1 MIDQIVT
8 CPCCKHKFPTND
20 LMHPVPK
27 VDENNID
34 LIKEISKTF
43 NIELAEGGD
52 KKENG
57 NN

>member
-1 MIDQIVT
+1 MIDQSVT
-8 CPCCKHKFPTND
+8 CPCCKHKFTAND
-20 LMHPVPK
+20 LKQSTPHK
-27 VDENNID
+27 DENNIE
-34 LIKEISKTF
+34 LIKEISNTF

>member
-1 MIDQIVT
+1 MIDQSLT
-8 CPCCKHKFPTND
+8 CPCCKHKFSTND
-20 LMHPVPK
+20 LKRSMLHAY
-27 VDENNID
+27 ENNIE
-34 LIKEISKTF
+34 LIKEISNTF